1 MQTEVENTK
10 TKLFS
15 KGFLVKSAVLMV
27 LLFLFYVCYQRA
39 ESVEPMKAFDPFK
52 ILDISTDATKAEIK
66 KAFRKKSL
74 ETHPDKNPDDPLA
87 ASKFLQVTRAHQALT
102 DDDAIENYRKYGNP
116 DGPGP
121 MKVAIGLPYFLM
133 KKEYQI
139 LSLCVSFLFILII
152 IPSLFLFWYSGSYS
166 YTDKGLKQE
175 DDKAF
180 AAAINEQMAFM
191 DMPKLIGWASDFDHI
206 KIRNKE
212 ELEYL
217 MKLNKDVLNNKGP
230 IINPQKGGVMK
241 NYKPH
246 LLTMLYM
253 FRANNIPEQYQKEIR
268 DIVEKVPSLIDL
280 WLELS
285 MMFHMQYRMKRIRK
299 NMTFKAMSNIIVFA
313 QHVVQGIWENDSQL
327 LQLPYMDADRISKIA
342 KKMKKKEITLK
353 EYVSLTKEERH
364 SHEAFNEQ
372 ELKVVEHC
380 IENLPNIKV
389 IPEVITEGSEDIVV
403 HDIVSI
409 KVKIH
414 REELKENERAQP
426 VCSRTYP
433 TLKTE
438 KFYVYL
444 TDLKDDG
451 IFAYI
456 QFTGTEKEQ
465 EKVIKF
471 QAPPNMIGECK
482 MRVHCFSDSYVGL
495 DSVSEFSF
503 TIKQESQTRS
513 IFSYHEEDI
522 KREPTLFE
530 QVLQGMNEENS
541 DDDLESDD
549 DADTANAT
557 FDSKKSQAKENPL
570 KGCQHGC
577 QHSDE
582 EVEDEKDD

>member
-1 MQTEVENTK
+1 
-10 TKLFS
+10 
-15 KGFLVKSAVLMV
+15 
-27 LLFLFYVCYQRA
+27 
-39 ESVEPMKAFDPFK
+39 
-52 ILDISTDATKAEIK
+52 
-66 KAFRKKSL
+66 
-74 ETHPDKNPDDPLA
+74 
-87 ASKFLQVTRAHQALT
+87 
-102 DDDAIENYRKYGNP
+102 
-116 DGPGP
+116 
-121 MKVAIGLPYFLM
+121 
-133 KKEYQI
+133 
-139 LSLCVSFLFILII
+139 
-152 IPSLFLFWYSGSYS
+152 
-166 YTDKGLKQE
+166 
-175 DDKAF
+175 
-180 AAAINEQMAFM
+180 
-191 DMPKLIGWASDFDHI
+191 
-206 KIRNKE
+206 
-212 ELEYL
+212 
-217 MKLNKDVLNNKGP
+217 
-230 IINPQKGGVMK
+230 
-241 NYKPH
+241 
-246 LLTMLYM
+246 
-253 FRANNIPEQYQKEIR
+253 
-268 DIVEKVPSLIDL
+268 
-280 WLELS
+280 
-285 MMFHMQYRMKRIRK
+285 
-299 NMTFKAMSNIIVFA
+299 
-313 QHVVQGIWENDSQL
+313 
-327 LQLPYMDADRISKIA
+327 MDADRISKIA

-353 EYVSLTKEERH
+353 EYISLTKEERH

-414 REELKENERAQP
+414 REELKDNERAQP

-495 DSVSEFSF
+495 DSVSELSF

-541 DDDLESDD
+541 DDDLESDN

-557 FDSKKSQAKENPL
+557 FDSKKSQAKENPM